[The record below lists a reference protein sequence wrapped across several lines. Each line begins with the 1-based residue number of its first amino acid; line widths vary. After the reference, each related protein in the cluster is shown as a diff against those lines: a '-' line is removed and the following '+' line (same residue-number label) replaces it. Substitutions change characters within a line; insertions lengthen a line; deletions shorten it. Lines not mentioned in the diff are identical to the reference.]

1 MNGMGKGQ
9 IWLNGEG
16 IRRHWPAYKAN
27 DKNAGDDDNC
37 MFTVRSSPRPISWLG
52 GHTENVIAAMA
63 GDWYRYHIRKPEPY
77 SLLAA
82 SCVFLIQEAM
92 LQHEDNFDF
101 LISLK
106 SQIGSSGPQIDFISE
121 LRQAIDEETL
131 KGIIIAVIE
140 NKLW

>member
-1 MNGMGKGQ
+1 
-9 IWLNGEG
+9 
-16 IRRHWPAYKAN
+16 
-27 DKNAGDDDNC
+27 

-63 GDWYRYHIRKPEPY
+63 GDWYRYHIHKSEPY

-82 SCVFLIQEAM
+82 SCVFVIQEAM

-106 SQIGSSGPQIDFISE
+106 CKMFPPIAQIGSSGPQIDFISE
-121 LRQAIDEETL
+121 LRQAINEETL